1 MHPVYLFIGQ
11 SGSGK
16 DTQLNLLQQKLLVL
30 DPTMKSFS
38 LKTGDKFRAF
48 VEKHTFTS
56 ELTVKMMAEGKLPP
70 AFLAVHMWTEELV
83 ERYDGTTTVFID
95 GTPRVPSEVPLLLS
109 AATFYGWQIDVINLQ
124 VSDEWANT
132 RIKNRGRTDDTVEK
146 AVWGRIQWFHESVQP
161 AIELLRESPL
171 VRFHNIAGEAS
182 VEQVHKD
189 ICDSIGIESSF
200 KET

>member
-16 DTQLNLLQQKLLVL
+16 DTQITLLQQKLLSI
-30 DPTMKSFS
+30 DPEMKSFY

-48 VEKHTFTS
+48 IEKDTFTS
-56 ELTVKMMAEGKLPP
+56 EHTKKIISEGKLPA
-70 AFLAVHMWTEELV
+70 AFLGVYMWAEDLV

-95 GTPRVPSEVPLLLS
+95 GTPRVASEVPLLLS
-109 AATFYGWQIDVINLQ
+109 AAEFYGWTIDVINLQ
-124 VSDEWANT
+124 VSDEWASD
-132 RIKNRGRTDDTVEK
+132 RITGRGRADDMNK
-146 AVWGRIQWFHESVQP
+146 QSVWGRIQWFHESVQP

-171 VRFHNIAGEAS
+171 VHFHDVSGEQT

-189 ICDSIGIESSF
+189 VCEALGVV
-200 KET
+200 